1 MFYLTKTKNYKPGLG
16 GVVGPPPIGAGAAA
30 VGATVAEAGAG
41 VGAAAA
47 GAAAGASCESL
58 DRALPAT
65 SMADKAPTKAIKRG
79 CRLLVFIS
87 SLTAFVLIMFILPYK
102 SMLKPI
108 SWVILC

>member
-1 MFYLTKTKNYKPGLG
+1 MLFRSAAGTAGFAL
-16 GVVGPPPIGAGAAA
+16 GAA
-30 VGATVAEAGAG
+30 
-41 VGAAAA
+41 GAAAA

-65 SMADKAPTKAIKRG
+65 NMADKAPTKAIKRG

-108 SWVILC
+108 SWVILNFFFVIPAPY